1 MVVKDTK
8 NFLKMKETKPGYRKK
23 HYKMSKVTSENFQ
36 MLVVEYNKSS
46 DEISMLQSL
55 SLLVA
60 VGWCFTA

>member
-1 MVVKDTK
+1 
-8 NFLKMKETKPGYRKK
+8 MKETKPGYRKK

-60 VGWCFTA
+60 VG